1 MENTAAL
8 SAKHQYKT
16 CGFCVPLGHV
26 KPLWCHSWMMPVVRQ
41 YCKLWD
47 KQNG

>member
-26 KPLWCHSWMMPVVRQ
+26 KPLVSQLDDASSQTV
-41 YCKLWD
+41 L
-47 KQNG
+47 